1 MGGPHSRGLPGSREG
16 VPEARYG
23 FIRLLPDHCVSL
35 LKPTGDPGESQTLP
49 TPTQLL
55 GQPRLSRSL
64 VPSLGLQTALL
75 AAQAEITLGVQVAVW
90 TAAAPASPGPSAVP
104 GGPEH
109 SPEALAASA
118 PTHPDVLL
126 PDLPTRGG
134 AQRLLENRRSPLL
147 TPGGPGLSVPWGSSV
162 PSVASQ
168 VSILRT
174 T

>member
-1 MGGPHSRGLPGSREG
+1 M
-16 VPEARYG
+16 PEARYG